1 MVLGRE
7 GWKGCP
13 LKLYF
18 SLDIHYFVLYYLLS
32 SQNSFLSSELAS
44 YTGIPFQL
52 QPGALLPMR
61 EKNHVTVVPAVD
73 RAVELLVTLA
83 EAKQALMLTELTDR
97 TSMSPS
103 TAFNTLAAL
112 QTHGLVQKDERYK
125 TYRLGIKVFE
135 LGRAY
140 IEQVSLI
147 PAFNEIAHEL
157 VRQCWETVK
166 LVVRDERDVIYLARV
181 EGEHSLRLVAR
192 EGTRMPAHVT
202 AVGKVLLAQ
211 LDDAAVQVLYRGYD
225 FPRRTPHTIE
235 SFDELLQQ
243 VAAARSQGYAYDNEE
258 SSIGVYCVAAPI
270 RDQTNEVIAAMSI
283 GVPDNRLAPGR
294 MDELRAMIVQSAA
307 RLSRMLGWIER

>member
-1 MVLGRE
+1 
-7 GWKGCP
+7 
-13 LKLYF
+13 
-18 SLDIHYFVLYYLLS
+18 
-32 SQNSFLSSELAS
+32 
-44 YTGIPFQL
+44 
-52 QPGALLPMR
+52 MR

-73 RAVELLVTLA
+73 RAVELLDVLA
-83 EAKQALMLTELTDR
+83 EAKQALLLSELTER
-97 TSMSPS
+97 TAMSSS
-103 TAFNTLAAL
+103 TAYNTLATL

-125 TYRLGIKVFE
+125 TYRLGIKLFE

-157 VRQCWETVK
+157 VEKCSETVK
-166 LVVRDERDVIYLARV
+166 LVVRDGRDVIYLARV

-192 EGTRMPAHVT
+192 VGTRMPAHAT

-211 LDDAAVQVLYRGYD
+211 LDDSELQTLYSGYD
-225 FPRRTPHTIE
+225 FPKRTTHTIG
-235 SFDELLQQ
+235 SFDELMEQ
-243 VAAARSQGYAYDNEE
+243 VASVRTQGFAYDNEE

-270 RDQTNEVIAAMSI
+270 RDQSSEVIAAMSI

-294 MDELRAMIVQSAA
+294 MEELRSLILQYAS